1 MTEYEILGPSGT
13 AQTHEF
19 LVSGCRYQWVHD
31 HDSAHCWQAFVAHHG
46 APVGLSVDGFY
57 DWLDARDFR

>member
-1 MTEYEILGPSGT
+1 MSEYEILGPSGT
-13 AQTHEF
+13 SQTHEF

-31 HDSAHCWQAFVAHHG
+31 HDSGHCWAAFLAFRGV
-46 APVGLSVDGFY
+46 PSVDEYY